1 LPSLGVRRP
10 SVNFSY
16 FNLDQMEPNLAES
29 IYIRSSIKFLH
40 FVPFRQQ
47 IWPPRAPDNFDMF
60 FGHIFFVILDIL
72 KIFCSNKHQIITDL
86 LNYLDPIKS

>member
-1 LPSLGVRRP
+1 MK
-10 SVNFSY
+10 
-16 FNLDQMEPNLAES
+16 D
-29 IYIRSSIKFLH
+29 FLKC
-40 FVPFRQQ
+40 RT
-47 IWPPRAPDNFDMF
+47 PDNFDMF

>member
-1 LPSLGVRRP
+1 MGSFKKMAPTTQKGCT
-10 SVNFSY
+10 
-16 FNLDQMEPNLAES
+16 
-29 IYIRSSIKFLH
+29 
-40 FVPFRQQ
+40 
-47 IWPPRAPDNFDMF
+47 PDNFDMF

>member
-1 LPSLGVRRP
+1 MQVFLNYIVEMLSFSFQRYGVKINLNT
-10 SVNFSY
+10 SVT
-16 FNLDQMEPNLAES
+16 
-29 IYIRSSIKFLH
+29 KKGCT
-40 FVPFRQQ
+40 
-47 IWPPRAPDNFDMF
+47 PDNFDMF